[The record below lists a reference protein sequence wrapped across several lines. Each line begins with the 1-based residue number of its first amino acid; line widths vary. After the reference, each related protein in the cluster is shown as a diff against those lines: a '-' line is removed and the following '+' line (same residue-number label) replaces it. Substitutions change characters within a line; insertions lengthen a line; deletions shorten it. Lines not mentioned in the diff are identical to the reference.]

1 VSSKGLLDSMGIVG
15 TTIKKLGEFWKKQEK
30 SRQRLVIVLGV
41 TGIILAIVLTLLLNT
56 KQYSVLYT
64 NLSIA
69 DAGAIMDEL
78 KKSGIDAKAEGSNT
92 ILVPSDVVDSVR
104 MELAASGFPKNS
116 SNLDILGQSTGF
128 GVTDADKEIYR
139 RYQLQDD
146 LQNAI
151 ETFDVVL
158 DARVSLNIPESSS
171 FVIENQQ
178 SKATAAVLLTLRVGT
193 SLSAGNVAAISSLVE
208 KSVPGLTADGVSI
221 IDSNMNVL
229 NISANSNG
237 IGTSDQQTMQ
247 QQISEKLKKQVLALL
262 QPVFGPSNILA
273 EVSVTLNFD
282 DSSTES
288 VRFEPAAGNTNGV
301 ISSIDKIR
309 ESSTGGSGASASGT
323 DSNGT
328 TTYPVVGA
336 DNSVYEKTSEAVNYE
351 INTIK
356 ETLIKAKG
364 TISNLSV
371 SVILNAADGA
381 ATDYSDNVRKLVA
394 TAIGVS
400 EEYITVDKLPFSG
413 VTSQEDTW
421 NSYQQTND
429 KAIQWQ
435 QTQFFILLGAG
446 ILFALLLLSF
456 LFKAFKGSGRSK
468 EDRVA
473 ELMPSLRNTSSR
485 QELQNVYANV
495 QKPELTQHEIAMGL
509 LNDASAVQKR
519 KIESYVDTNPELAT
533 SIVRGW
539 LSEDQG

>member
-1 VSSKGLLDSMGIVG
+1 MGIVG
-15 TTIKKLGEFWKKQEK
+15 TTIKKLVEFWNKQEK
-30 SRQRLVIVLGV
+30 ARQRLVIVLGV
-41 TGIILAIVLTLLLNT
+41 TGVVLAVVLTLLLNT

-69 DAGAIMDEL
+69 DAGAIMAEL
-78 KKSGIDAKAEGSNT
+78 EKSGIEAKAEGSNT
-92 ILVPSDVVDSVR
+92 ILVLAEDVDSVR

-128 GVTDADKEIYR
+128 GVTDQDKEIYR
-139 RYQLQDD
+139 RYQLQED

-151 ETFDVVL
+151 ETFDAVL
-158 DARVSLNIPESSS
+158 EARVSLNIPESSS

-193 SLSAGNVAAISSLVE
+193 SLSAGNVAAISALVE

-229 NISANSNG
+229 NISASSDG

-247 QQISEKLKKQVLALL
+247 QQIGDKLKKQVLALL

-282 DSSTES
+282 DASVES
-288 VRFEPAAGNTNGV
+288 VRFEPAEGNTNGI

-309 ESSTGGSGASASGT
+309 ESSSGGGGATASGT

-356 ETLIKAKG
+356 ETLTKAKG

-381 ATDYSDNVRKLVA
+381 ATDYSANVKKLVA

-400 EEYITVDKLPFSG
+400 EEYITVDKLPFNGG
-413 VTSQEDTW
+413 VSQADSW
-421 NSYQQTND
+421 NSYQETTN

-446 ILFALLLLSF
+446 FLFAILLLVF
-456 LFKAFKGSGRSK
+456 LFKAFKGSGRSN
-468 EDRVA
+468 EDRIV
-473 ELMPSLRNTSSR
+473 EMMPSLRNSASR
-485 QELQNVYANV
+485 QELQNVYANIE
-495 QKPELTQHEIAMGL
+495 KPELTQHEITMAL
-509 LNDASAVQKR
+509 LSDASAVQKR
-519 KIESYVDTNPELAT
+519 KIESYFETNPELAT